1 MRYTGTSL
9 RYIKCNKKQR
19 VRPDPTSPLTM
30 YLQLF
35 LVSCVVVV
43 MSAFPQPG
51 HDHGFHVEYKED
63 YYDPHPKYKFEYG
76 VHDSHTGDVKSQK
89 EERDGDVV
97 HGSYELVEADGSKRV
112 VHYTADHHT
121 GFNAVVH
128 REHNVHPQHYQHHQE
143 HIPEHHEY
151 SHY

>member
-1 MRYTGTSL
+1 MCSKIIFAVT
-9 RYIKCNKKQR
+9 
-19 VRPDPTSPLTM
+19 V
-30 YLQLF
+30 
-35 LVSCVVVV
+35 LVVCSF
-43 MSAFPQPG
+43 AFPQHG
-51 HDHGFHVEYKED
+51 YHDHRHEHVEDHDHGHEHLEDHDHGFHVEYKED

-76 VHDSHTGDVKSQK
+76 VHDSHTGDIKSHR

-128 REHNVHPQHYQHHQE
+128 REHNVHPQHYH
-143 HIPEHHEY
+143 HHEEHVPKHHEHLF

>member
-1 MRYTGTSL
+1 MM
-9 RYIKCNKKQR
+9 IKI
-19 VRPDPTSPLTM
+19 VLA
-30 YLQLF
+30 
-35 LVSCVVVV
+35 VSMILAVVT
-43 MSAFPQPG
+43 AFPQYG
-51 HDHGFHVEYKED
+51 HHDHGFHVEYKED

-76 VHDSHTGDVKSQK
+76 VHDSHTGDIKSHK

-128 REHNVHPQHYQHHQE
+128 REHNVHPQHYH
-143 HIPEHHEY
+143 HHEQHAPADHLF
-151 SHY
+151 SHHY